1 MRKAFSMLMAVSVM
15 VTMTGVSALVF
26 TLSAK
31 IVKST
36 ATQYQKEQSILLAKS
51 YTELAILA
59 VSGNDSTSGTCVETI
74 NGDVGNV
81 IIGEDNEG
89 EVDSGMGYRVTVDIS
104 YIGNNL
110 SCTSSKILNSSPLL
124 TKGTG
129 GIDIS
134 PNLIVDVYVRYKDI
148 NVHRTTGIS
157 HWITYHKRTIQK
169 L

>member
-1 MRKAFSMLMAVSVM
+1 MRKAFSMLMAISVM
-15 VTMTGVSALVF
+15 VTMTAISALVF
-26 TLSAK
+26 TMSAK

-59 VSGNDSTSGTCVETI
+59 VSGNDSTTGTCVENI

-81 IIGEDNEG
+81 IIGENNEG
-89 EVDSGMGYRVTVDIS
+89 SVDGGMGYRVNVNIS

-110 SCTSSKILNSSPLL
+110 SCTPARILNTAPIV

-129 GIDIS
+129 GINIS
-134 PNLIVDVYVRYKDI
+134 PNIIVDVYVRYRDI
-148 NVHRTTGIS
+148 NQHITTGIS

>member
-1 MRKAFSMLMAVSVM
+1 MRKAFSMLMAISVM
-15 VTMTGVSALVF
+15 VTMTAISALVF
-26 TLSAK
+26 TMSAK

-59 VSGNDSTSGTCVETI
+59 VSGNDSTTGSCVESI

-81 IIGEDNEG
+81 IIGQTNEG
-89 EVDSGMGYRVTVDIS
+89 DVDSGMGYRVSLDIS

-110 SCTSSKILNSSPLL
+110 SCTPERILNENPIV
-124 TKGTG
+124 TKNSDGR
-129 GIDIS
+129 DIS
-134 PNLIVDVYVRYKDI
+134 PNIIVDVYVRYRDI
-148 NVHRTTGIS
+148 NEHLTTGVS